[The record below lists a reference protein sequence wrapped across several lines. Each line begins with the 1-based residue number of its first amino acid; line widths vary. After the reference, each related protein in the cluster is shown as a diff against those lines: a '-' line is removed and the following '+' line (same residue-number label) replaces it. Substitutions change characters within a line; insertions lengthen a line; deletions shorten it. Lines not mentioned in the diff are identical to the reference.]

1 MFIWFAT
8 QHTAVQP
15 MTLAPWVWCQRKM
28 AAVWL
33 RSTQRFFFFFFLLFF
48 VVVCVRVRRHLQTQL
63 ATQQQSSL
71 LKQLGLV
78 YLCSHWVWLI
88 TSWVTSLCW
97 ESGGGQTGG
106 GVSVRGEGSYHSRT
120 LLTPCADTYEFSSN
134 KSDMASFP
142 LASIFFPWF
151 VDINIA
157 GGRGGKCFSV
167 WIRSSDWGKRGKQ
180 AMWKLFGMQ
189 SSHRWTRRAE
199 RGHRIC

>member
-33 RSTQRFFFFFFLLFF
+33 RSTQRFFVFFFCFF

-106 GVSVRGEGSYHSRT
+106 GSVLEVRGHIIAEHYWHHV
-120 LLTPCADTYEFSSN
+120 LTRMSSVQTN
-134 KSDMASFP
+134 LTWLPFP
-142 LASIFFPWF
+142 SPPFFFP
-151 VDINIA
+151 D
-157 GGRGGKCFSV
+157 
-167 WIRSSDWGKRGKQ
+167 
-180 AMWKLFGMQ
+180 L
-189 SSHRWTRRAE
+189 WTSILPEEEEENAFRC
-199 RGHRIC
+199 G